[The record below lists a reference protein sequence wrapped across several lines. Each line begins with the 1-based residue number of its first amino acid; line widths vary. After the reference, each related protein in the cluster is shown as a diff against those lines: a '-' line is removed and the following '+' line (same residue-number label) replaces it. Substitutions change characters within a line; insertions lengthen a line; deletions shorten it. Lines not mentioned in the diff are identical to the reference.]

1 MSLLIA
7 FSWPYSDQP
16 QEQSKFF
23 FDSVKQN
30 IISYPFQGQ
39 KNEIALVKSWNGFY
53 SACFLVHTDYQGDDS
68 VAILEAIRNWF
79 KIINSPHYQDYE
91 SVSLRG
97 NSIKDSLGAGYEI
110 LESIQEFGKPKKTKN
125 KSQKKEK
132 NTLFLEPKKMN
143 QDSKNRD
150 TISWNSAISFLNHSN
165 ESEETLSEKANDNI
179 TKSKSENKK

>member
-16 QEQSKFF
+16 HEQSRFF

-68 VAILEAIRNWF
+68 VAILEAINNWF
-79 KIINSPHYQDYE
+79 KTINSPNYQDYE
-91 SVSLRG
+91 SVPLKG
-97 NSIKDSLGAGYEI
+97 NSIKDSLGTGYEI
-110 LESIQEFGKPKKTKN
+110 LESIKEFGKPKKTKK
-125 KSQKKEK
+125 KSEQKEK
-132 NTLFLEPKKMN
+132 KILFLEPKKMN
-143 QDSKNRD
+143 QDSKNKN
-150 TISWNSAISFLNHSN
+150 TISWDSAISLLNQSN
-165 ESEETLSEKANDNI
+165 DSEET
-179 TKSKSENKK
+179 